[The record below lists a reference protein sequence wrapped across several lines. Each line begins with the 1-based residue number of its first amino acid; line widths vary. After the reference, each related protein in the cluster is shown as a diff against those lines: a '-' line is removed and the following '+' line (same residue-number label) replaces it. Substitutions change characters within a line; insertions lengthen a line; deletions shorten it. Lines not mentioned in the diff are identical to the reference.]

1 MTTTVLRQKL
11 HSYLEVAD
19 DKKIEAIYAIMEE
32 QIEEYDEE
40 YSDEFKAELDRR
52 YADYKSGN
60 VEVITAEESKRRI
73 EELMMQLRSKAC

>member
-1 MTTTVLRQKL
+1 
-11 HSYLEVAD
+11 
-19 DKKIEAIYAIMEE
+19 MEE